1 MPRTAFEIAVHAARP
16 HAFGILSDHEGLA
29 ASLPGRFVAVRA
41 RSRRGCVSVLEERMR
56 VGGAELLMTV
66 RHTFEPPAA
75 HEMAVLGGDARGSRI
90 AEAYAEA
97 PAAGGAGGSARLTLL
112 RVEADV
118 RPGLMGAAAA
128 ALGIGRARRV
138 LGGLEPVY
146 REMAALAEG
155 PGGNSTNGNGSSN
168 R

>member
-1 MPRTAFEIAVHAARP
+1 MPRTAFEIVVHAARP

-41 RSRRGCVSVLEERMR
+41 RSRRGRVSVLEERMR
-56 VGGAELLMTV
+56 VGGADLLMTV

-97 PAAGGAGGSARLTLL
+97 PAAIGRGAGPTLL

-118 RPGLMGAAAA
+118 RPGRMGAAAA

-146 REMAALAEG
+146 REMAALA
-155 PGGNSTNGNGSSN
+155 GGQGNGRNNSGNGNGNN

>member
-1 MPRTAFEIAVHAARP
+1 MPRTAFEVAVNAARP

-29 ASLPGRFVAVRA
+29 ASMPGLFVAVRA
-41 RSRRGCVSVLEERMR
+41 RSRRGRVSVLEERMR
-56 VGGAELLMTV
+56 VGGAEMLMTV

-90 AEAYAEA
+90 AEAYSEA
-97 PAAGGAGGSARLTLL
+97 PCGGGGGGGCTLL

-118 RPGLMGAAAA
+118 RPGLAGAAAS
-128 ALGIGRARRV
+128 ALGIGRARRI
-138 LGGLEPVY
+138 LGGLEPAY

-155 PGGNSTNGNGSSN
+155 PAGAA
-168 R
+168 

>member
-29 ASLPGRFVAVRA
+29 ASLPRRFVAVRA
-41 RSRRGCVSVLEERMR
+41 RSRRGRVSVLEERMR

-66 RHTFEPPAA
+66 RHTFEPPAV

-97 PAAGGAGGSARLTLL
+97 PAGGVGGSARLTLL

-155 PGGNSTNGNGSSN
+155 PGGNGSTNSNGNN